1 MADIRTSLT
10 EQINNA
16 VAGNGGTTPVVVVRN
31 KPKSRG
37 GSENVLKWVVISGV
51 VVLVVVV
58 TVIMVLKSFEIK
70 ANPNLMLDEKV
81 MENVTYDLLPPQTT
95 LSNSDNK
102 KEEEEVEI
110 ELVDDNYD
118 ENFITFDELRMMDP

>member
-16 VAGNGGTTPVVVVRN
+16 VAGNGGTPVVVVSNN
-31 KPKSRG
+31 KPKTRG

-58 TVIMVLKSFEIK
+58 TVIMVLKSFEMK

-81 MENVTYDLLPPQTT
+81 MENVTDDLLPMQTT
-95 LSNSDNK
+95 ESNSDNK

-110 ELVDDNYD
+110 ELVDENYD

>member
-16 VAGNGGTTPVVVVRN
+16 VAGNGGTTPVVVVSNN
-31 KPKSRG
+31 KPKPR
-37 GSENVLKWVVISGV
+37 GSENVLKWIIISSV

-81 MENVTYDLLPPQTT
+81 MENVTDDLLP
-95 LSNSDNK
+95 LSESNSDNK